1 MQLGLGFF
9 GSKALLSALELG
21 LFTALGSGA
30 ASEEELRD
38 RVGLPAAD
46 VLVLGHILHDWGTP
60 DKVRLL
66 RAAFDALPDG
76 GALIVYDA
84 IIDDERRNNAFGLL
98 TSLNMLVET
107 REGYDYTGRDCR
119 GWMADVGFRDS
130 YVEPLAGPVCMV
142 VATYTL
148 LCAGCHNHTT
158 TSPRRGRGS
167 CACGGGGVAH
177 WREPICG
184 ANTPESAIRRLLQGP
199 ERRRPRGHRRGVRQR
214 RVGHGQR
221 EPHRDRP

>member
-142 VATYTL
+142 VATYTRF
-148 LCAGCHNHTT
+148 CAGCGNHALRTAA
-158 TSPRRGRGS
+158 PCHG
-167 CACGGGGVAH
+167 AGGPCHGAGPL
-177 WREPICG
+177 WREWPG
-184 ANTPESAIRRLLQGP
+184 D
-199 ERRRPRGHRRGVRQR
+199 RGD
-214 RVGHGQR
+214 
-221 EPHRDRP
+221 PLAC